1 LICIQLTFSGIKKNI
16 DGQVAIAH
24 DELNQSLVSEG
35 EHDQMHLT
43 HAMDNILQTMTQLPT
58 ARAAPRELSIG
69 SSQDAIIQEIEPED
83 DRDLHE

>member
-1 LICIQLTFSGIKKNI
+1 
-16 DGQVAIAH
+16 
-24 DELNQSLVSEG
+24 
-35 EHDQMHLT
+35 MHLT